1 MDAKVWADWN
11 SEEGEKGGET
21 VWPLLLVDR
30 GYDVWMTNQRAT

>member
-11 SEEGEKGGET
+11 SEEGDET